1 MGKKTYNENEIK
13 DTHGPMN
20 NVSNGDAE
28 VWANA
33 KAGVDYNEKQIK
45 RIALAKKKKAKTS
58 TKKHN
63 RRMSKQIIKN
73 IEKT

>member
-1 MGKKTYNENEIK
+1 MGKKIYNANEIK

-20 NVSNGDAE
+20 SVSKEDAE

-33 KAGVDYNEKQIK
+33 KAGVDYDEKQIK

-58 TKKHN
+58 TKKHD

>member
-1 MGKKTYNENEIK
+1 MGKKNYNPNDIK

-20 NVSNGDAE
+20 SVSKEDAE
-28 VWANA
+28 IWAHA
-33 KAGVDYNEKQIK
+33 KAGVDYDAKQIK

-58 TKKHN
+58 TKKHD

-73 IEKT
+73 IDKT